1 MPKSTRT
8 IKTSRKSLFLLSRTE
23 CSRWTKALLFL
34 ALVVAGSGAAFA
46 QSDAPVTRIGDL
58 QLGAGYSSVKGDY
71 GTKNLSG
78 FNIYA
83 SFDFKSWLGIEADF
97 RDASAHDDTLIY
109 ERTYEIG
116 PRFIHRYGRF
126 TPYAKFLIGRG
137 VFNYPPRCLDKTT
150 FQPTDCH
157 SSNVDPSTTGASAN
171 LAYNMYA
178 LGGGVDVRATRRI
191 NVRVD
196 YEYQT
201 WLSFAAHNLSPQAI
215 SIGAAYHF
223 GGGNLSIR

>member
-1 MPKSTRT
+1 M
-8 IKTSRKSLFLLSRTE
+8 E
-23 CSRWTKALLFL
+23 CGRWNKALLL
-34 ALVVAGSGAAFA
+34 LTLIAAGSCAAFA
-46 QSDAPVTRIGDL
+46 QSDAPITRAGDL
-58 QLGAGYSSVKGDY
+58 QVGAGYTFVKPDY
-71 GTKNLSG
+71 GTANLAG

-83 SFDFKSWLGIEADF
+83 SFDFKSWLGVEADF
-97 RDASAHDDTLIY
+97 HNASTGNATHIY

-137 VFNYPPRCLDKTT
+137 VFNYPPDCLDKTT
-150 FQPTDCH
+150 FQHTSCNSP
-157 SSNVDPSTTGASAN
+157 NVDPSTTGAAAN

-191 NVRVD
+191 NVRFD

-201 WLSFAAHNLSPQAI
+201 WLSFAAHNLSPQAV